1 MITEKVLIIISK
13 YYKDI
18 AENLLKSSET
28 FLKEK
33 SIFFDIIEVPGALE
47 IPQALNF
54 HINTKK
60 NIGFSY
66 KGYIALGCV
75 IKGETY
81 HFEIVSN
88 ETNRGLMKIALKNS
102 LPLGNGIITAFNYEQ
117 ALKRSLDK
125 GNEAALAC
133 YELIKIK
140 NYNYN
145 MDKNWLI
152 ILDINPLEKKQHLE

>member
-1 MITEKVLIIISK
+1 LTYGKVLIIISK

-18 AENLLKSSET
+18 SENLLKSALT
-28 FLKEK
+28 VLKDK

-54 HINTKK
+54 YVNISK
-60 NIGFSY
+60 NKSFSY
-66 KGYIALGCV
+66 EGSIALGCV

-88 ETNRGLMKIALKNS
+88 ETNKGLMNVAIKN
-102 LPLGNGIITAFNYEQ
+102 LFPLGNGIITAYNYDQ
-117 ALKRSLDK
+117 ALKRSFDK

-133 YELIKIK
+133 YELMKIK
-140 NYNYN
+140 NYNN
-145 MDKNWLI
+145 HVDK
-152 ILDINPLEKKQHLE
+152 D

>member
-1 MITEKVLIIISK
+1 MTYGKVLIIISK

-18 AENLLKSSET
+18 SENLLKSALT
-28 FLKEK
+28 VLKDK

-54 HINTKK
+54 YVNISK
-60 NIGFSY
+60 NKSFSY
-66 KGYIALGCV
+66 EGSIALGCV

-88 ETNRGLMKIALKNS
+88 ETNKGLMNVAIKN
-102 LPLGNGIITAFNYEQ
+102 LFPLGNGIITAYNYDQ
-117 ALKRSLDK
+117 ALKRSFDK

-133 YELIKIK
+133 YELMKIK
-140 NYNYN
+140 NYNN
-145 MDKNWLI
+145 HVDK
-152 ILDINPLEKKQHLE
+152 D